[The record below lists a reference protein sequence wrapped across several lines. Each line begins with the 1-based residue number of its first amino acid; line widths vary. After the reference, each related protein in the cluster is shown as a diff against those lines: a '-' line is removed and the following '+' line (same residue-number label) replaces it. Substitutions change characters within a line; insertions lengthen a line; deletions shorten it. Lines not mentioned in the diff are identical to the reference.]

1 MFRNDLLAGKRYL
14 VTGGGSGL
22 GREISA
28 RLLELGAE
36 VAICGRRTA
45 VLEEAASQLMQRH
58 GGRVRPEALDIRDYE
73 AVGAMVERLWSEFGP
88 LDGLVNNA
96 AGNFVCRTEEL
107 SRRGFEAISDI
118 VLRGTFYVTQAVG
131 RRWIAERR
139 RGSVVSIIV
148 TWVITGAPYVVASAM
163 SKSGVETMT
172 KSLAVEW
179 GHYGIRL
186 NALAPGVFPTE
197 GANARLSP
205 KSRWSDES
213 VANPMNRVG
222 RMPELQNAVVFLLC
236 DEVEWLTGQTLVV
249 DGGGYLQNGASF
261 THLRGLG
268 DDDWRAMREAIRATD
283 ARDRALR
290 EG

>member
-1 MFRNDLLAGKRYL
+1 MFRKDLLAGKRYL

-22 GREISA
+22 GKEIAA

-36 VAICGRRTA
+36 VAICGRRA
-45 VLEEAASQLMQRH
+45 AMLEETASELMGRH
-58 GGRVRPEALDIRDYE
+58 GGLVRTEVLDIRDYDG
-73 AVGAMVERLWSEFGP
+73 VGRMIERLWSAFGP

-96 AGNFVCRTEEL
+96 AGNFVCPTEDV

-118 VLRGTFYVTQAVG
+118 VMRGTFYMTQAVG
-131 RRWIAERR
+131 RRWIAEKR
-139 RGSVVSIIV
+139 RGSVLSIIV

-163 SKSGVETMT
+163 SKSAVETMT

-179 GHYGIRL
+179 GRYGIRL

-205 KSRWSDES
+205 KARWTDDS
-213 VANPMNRVG
+213 ATNPMNRVG
-222 RMPELQNAVVFLLC
+222 RMSELQNSAVFLLS

-249 DGGGYLQNGASF
+249 DGAGYLQNGASF
-261 THLRGLG
+261 THLRELSSA
-268 DDDWRAMREAIRATD
+268 DWDAMRESIRATD
-283 ARDRALR
+283 ERDRALR
-290 EG
+290 AR